1 MIIHTG
7 ARRAAI
13 AATVT
18 GLTATL
24 LTISPAQAAPTV
36 EESTL
41 LEAAQT
47 YLTGENA
54 VTVDGAA
61 ATIRKA
67 ETIRVAET
75 FTAVRDDR
83 MEARE
88 QLKGINKLAGVHY
101 SAVKTELTPVGEART
116 RGNTAQ
122 LAVQEHTEYTFAD
135 TKDAPYSYTVRHK
148 LSYVRSGDTW
158 ALAKIDTQDG
168 PANLATPE
176 KLEPAELA
184 AAEKA
189 ARELRSADGS
199 KKVTDPALKKRTT
212 RDGNSTLAAYDYQ
225 AMVAF
230 ATKYAEPEPEDN
242 VPYERDENDCTNFIS
257 QALSAGGWERVL
269 GWYRSDSAWWYTGNW
284 WLEHS
289 YTWGGA
295 PNWQRF
301 ARDESER
308 VYELDGPASLAIA
321 DVVQFEIFGYSDP
334 GQPGHTMMVTDFTS
348 DLLPKMSYHTTD
360 TLNRPLSEIIA
371 EHSTGE
377 KFWYFRT

>member
-1 MIIHTG
+1 MITHTK

-13 AATVT
+13 VGAVT
-18 GLTATL
+18 GLAATL
-24 LTISPAQAAPTV
+24 LTISPAQAAPAA
-36 EESTL
+36 EESAL
-41 LEAAQT
+41 LEVAQT

-54 VTVDGAA
+54 VTVDGAT
-61 ATIRKA
+61 ATARKA
-67 ETIRVAET
+67 RTVEVADT
-75 FTAVRDDR
+75 FKTLRDDR
-83 MEARE
+83 MDARE
-88 QLKGINKLAGVHY
+88 QLKSINELAGVHY
-101 SAVKTELTPVGEART
+101 SAVDTELTPVGEVRSQ
-116 RGNTAQ
+116 GNTAQ
-122 LAVQEHTEYTFAD
+122 LAVREHTEYTFAD
-135 TKDAPYSYTVRHK
+135 TEDAPYSYTVQHK
-148 LSYVRSGDTW
+148 LSFVRSGESW

-184 AAEKA
+184 AAKQA
-189 ARELRSADGS
+189 ARELRSADSS
-199 KKVTDPALKKRTT
+199 KKVTDPALKKRSA
-212 RDGNSTLAAYDYQ
+212 RDGNSTLAAYDYR
-225 AMVAF
+225 AMVDF
-230 ATKYAEPEPEDN
+230 ATKYAVPVPQDN
-242 VPYERDENDCTNFIS
+242 VPYERDVNDCTNFIS
-257 QALSAGGWERVL
+257 QSLSAGGWERVL

-301 ARDESER
+301 ARDESKR
-308 VYELDGPASLAIA
+308 VYELQGPSSLAIA

-348 DLLPKMSYHTTD
+348 DYLPKMSYHSTD

-371 EHSTGE
+371 EHSGGE